1 MEAKTKPKQR
11 GEIVGYDITIPEG
24 ETTSDELGGKLNKW
38 CKNWAFQLEL
48 GESGYRHWQVRCKL
62 YKPRRKNKAQKDSGI
77 PGIWSMTSGDTHSHK
92 SFTYVLKEEGRIQG
106 PFDNRTW
113 IPPQKVTRQL
123 KKFRGYTPHP
133 WQEELK
139 KRLQRVD
146 DRSIVYITNATG
158 NQGKT
163 ILIED
168 LCQKR
173 LAKRIPPL
181 QNAKD
186 IMQMVFCY
194 PEIPIYLVDMPRA
207 MQGRRLTE
215 FYEAIET
222 IKGGWCYDTRYKGV
236 DRWFDRPQICI
247 FANTPPEYGDLSR
260 DMWEVYNIV
269 DNQLVNVTRAEL
281 SKAEEPYA
289 FVFGAAK

>member
-1 MEAKTKPKQR
+1 MESKKKEQLSAL
-11 GEIVGYDITIPEG
+11 VGYDVTIPEG
-24 ETTSDELGGKLNKW
+24 ETTSDELGLQLNKW
-38 CKNWAFQLEL
+38 CKNWAFQLER
-48 GESGYRHWQVRCKL
+48 GDTGYVHWQVRLKL
-62 YKPRRKNKAQKDSGI
+62 YKPRRKNVAQKETKI
-77 PGIWSMTSGDTHSHK
+77 PGIWSMTSKDTHSHK
-92 SFTYVLKEEGRIQG
+92 SFTYVLKEEGRIKG

-113 IPPQKVTRQL
+113 IPPQRVTRQL
-123 KKFRGYTPHP
+123 KKFRGFTPHA
-133 WQEELK
+133 WQDELRE
-139 KRLQRVD
+139 RLKQVD
-146 DRSIVYITNATG
+146 DRSIVYILNATG

-194 PEIPIYLVDMPRA
+194 PEIGIYLVDMPRA

-247 FANTPPEYGDLSR
+247 FANSPPEYADLSQ
-260 DMWEVYNIV
+260 DMWQIYKIE
-269 DNQLVNVTRAEL
+269 DNQLVDVTKTEL
-281 SKAEEPYA
+281 ETKPEPYGL
-289 FVFGAAK
+289 VFGSK